1 MSSFRAYSQPQ
12 VSPDVTSIRNR
23 ITQYGH
29 PFQPGMAVRRDSVS
43 GEYVAA
49 TVNGVAESSVVGIV
63 ESITPES
70 FVIVYQG
77 IIDFKTAPI
86 SIDNGDVSLKDGTVY
101 YLSHQKR
108 DGSIS
113 DVPPTMH
120 SNHAHRPLMVGMSHC
135 QGLVVNSLPVPS
147 VESASLA
154 SPVGTIVAYAG
165 RAETVPS
172 NWFICSGNAISK
184 SEYSLLYSR
193 LGDSHSIIGLEDEI
207 TSGSNT
213 NDTLCLKFSNTI
225 HSIETGFN
233 FKLSWNNGNDCVVA
247 TVTKTDVNSSRV
259 WFLFLSNHLSSKT
272 DHTLDK
278 FGSLLVAG
286 ISPVKVESFAEEIDG
301 NSSSHFFLPDLR
313 SRTLFGSGSSSGL
326 VSSNL
331 GDIGGSQTQILTE
344 NELPSHS
351 HGIRVSGDQNQTA
364 GTIYLNPSS
373 GTPVCSSNTLQSV
386 ATTDD
391 VGNNRPFSIIPPYV
405 SCNWI
410 IRWKETGRTVIDE
423 EEHQKMIVDLT
434 SRIDILTQRVNTL
447 INR

>member
-1 MSSFRAYSQPQ
+1 
-12 VSPDVTSIRNR
+12 
-23 ITQYGH
+23 
-29 PFQPGMAVRRDSVS
+29 
-43 GEYVAA
+43 
-49 TVNGVAESSVVGIV
+49 
-63 ESITPES
+63 
-70 FVIVYQG
+70 
-77 IIDFKTAPI
+77 
-86 SIDNGDVSLKDGTVY
+86 
-101 YLSHQKR
+101 
-108 DGSIS
+108 
-113 DVPPTMH
+113 
-120 SNHAHRPLMVGMSHC
+120 
-135 QGLVVNSLPVPS
+135 
-147 VESASLA
+147 
-154 SPVGTIVAYAG
+154 
-165 RAETVPS
+165 
-172 NWFICSGNAISK
+172 
-184 SEYSLLYSR
+184 
-193 LGDSHSIIGLEDEI
+193 
-207 TSGSNT
+207 
-213 NDTLCLKFSNTI
+213 
-225 HSIETGFN
+225 
-233 FKLSWNNGNDCVVA
+233 
-247 TVTKTDVNSSRV
+247 
-259 WFLFLSNHLSSKT
+259 
-272 DHTLDK
+272 
-278 FGSLLVAG
+278 LVAG